1 MKLFAQMVYNGCSI
15 YPDFRNN
22 IGSIAKMV
30 CTTSVGF
37 NKYNCH
43 FLFGTAIYL
52 IQDRF
57 DKIVKTHIK

>member
-1 MKLFAQMVYNGCSI
+1 
-15 YPDFRNN
+15 
-22 IGSIAKMV
+22 MV